1 MIKNY
6 YDGGCKIV
14 HLDSFIKSLK
24 LSWIKKTFFSNNY
37 GASWKSL
44 FYTTYKTDDNKLI
57 SMGNMYATTLIKSFK
72 NNFWNDTL
80 LAYREFQSKVKSE
93 NINDILALP
102 LWYNDMILIDNK
114 LIFF

>member
-1 MIKNY
+1 
-6 YDGGCKIV
+6 
-14 HLDSFIKSLK
+14 
-24 LSWIKKTFFSNNY
+24 
-37 GASWKSL
+37 
-44 FYTTYKTDDNKLI
+44 
-57 SMGNMYATTLIKSFK
+57 MYATTLIKSFK

-114 LIFF
+114 SIFFKNLKKESGLLMICLTNMEISTIIMNFAITMKSTCL